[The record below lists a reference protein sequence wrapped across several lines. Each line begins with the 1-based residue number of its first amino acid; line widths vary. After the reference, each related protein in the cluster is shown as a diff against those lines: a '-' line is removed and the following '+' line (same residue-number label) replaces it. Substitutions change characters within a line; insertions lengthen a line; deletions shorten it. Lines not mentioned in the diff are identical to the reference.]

1 MTKNYLFPSQFQKLG
16 WILLVP
22 FGLLFL
28 YFCFSTSGSRVELKV
43 PVFAIINNDIGN
55 STQWFT
61 FIKNDIM
68 DEITYIGL
76 IVSFLLIAF
85 SKEKS
90 EDEYIS
96 QIRANSLV
104 WALLINFIILIFCE
118 LFIYGIVFLEILYFN
133 LFSILVLF
141 IIKFKIAVY
150 KLNKSTQ
157 NEE

>member
-1 MTKNYLFPSQFQKLG
+1 MTKNYLFPSKFQKLG

-28 YFCFSTSGSRVELKV
+28 YFCLTTSGSRIEWKI
-43 PVFAIINNDIGN
+43 PVYAIINQDFGKPD
-55 STQWFT
+55 WF
-61 FIKNDIM
+61 IIVKNDIM
-68 DEITYIGL
+68 DEITFIGL
-76 IVSFLLIAF
+76 IVSLLLIAF
-85 SKEKS
+85 SKEKD

-104 WALLINFIILIFCE
+104 WALLINSLILIFCE
-118 LFIYGIVFLEILYFN
+118 LFIYGFIYLQILYFN
-133 LFSILVLF
+133 LFSILILY

>member
-16 WILLVP
+16 YILLIP

-28 YFCFSTSGSRVELKV
+28 YFSFTTSESKIELNV

-61 FIKNDIM
+61 LIKNDIM

-76 IVSFLLIAF
+76 ITSFLLIAF
-85 SKEKS
+85 SKEKN

-96 QIRANSLV
+96 LIRANSLV
-104 WALLINFIILIFCE
+104 WALLINFLILIFCQ
-118 LFIYGIVFLEILYFN
+118 LFIY
-133 LFSILVLF
+133 
-141 IIKFKIAVY
+141 
-150 KLNKSTQ
+150 
-157 NEE
+157 

>member
-22 FGLLFL
+22 FGFLFL
-28 YFCFSTSGSRVELKV
+28 YFCFTTSGSRIEWKV
-43 PVFAIINNDIGN
+43 PVFAIINQDFGKPD
-55 STQWFT
+55 WF
-61 FIKNDIM
+61 IIVKNDIM
-68 DEITYIGL
+68 DEITSIGL
-76 IVSFLLIAF
+76 IVSLLFIAF
-85 SKEKS
+85 SSEKD

-104 WALLINFIILIFCE
+104 WALLINFLFLILCE
-118 LFIYGIVFLEILYFN
+118 LFVFGLIFFEILCVN

-150 KLNKSTQ
+150 KLKKSTN